1 VHVKVL
7 HRDKAFSK
15 HSKDSGVNRGGRGE
29 KERLKERESERER
42 DLCRKKNY
50 LCRTEGQW

>member
-42 DLCRKKNY
+42 FM
-50 LCRTEGQW
+50 